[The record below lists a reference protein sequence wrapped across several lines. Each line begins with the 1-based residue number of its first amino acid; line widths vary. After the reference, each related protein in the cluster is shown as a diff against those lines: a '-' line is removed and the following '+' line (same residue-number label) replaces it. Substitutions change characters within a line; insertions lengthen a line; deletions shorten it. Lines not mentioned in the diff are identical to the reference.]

1 MALQFYN
8 TLSRRKEEFEPLHGK
23 KVCMYSCGP
32 TVYNFAHIGNLRSY
46 VFVDVLKRYL
56 EWKGYAVTH
65 VMNITDVDDKTING
79 AKAEGV
85 PLRAFTERYEKAF
98 FDDLS
103 ALNIKPATKYPR
115 ATEHVGDMIK
125 MIQKLLDAGVAYKKD
140 DGIYYRI
147 AAFKKYGALSHLDRA
162 SLKSGASGVRADE
175 YAKDAASDF
184 ALWKA
189 WDDADGDVYWDAP
202 FGRGRPGWHIE
213 CSAMSSK
220 YLGDSFDIHTG
231 GVDLVFPHHEN
242 EIAQSEA
249 ATGKPFVKYWLHCE
263 HLMVDGRKMAKSL
276 GNFYTLRDIEAR
288 GGDATALRYLLI
300 STHYRSQLNF
310 TFDALIQAKNTVD
323 SLNDFAERLR
333 EAKGRPAGRIP
344 RDASYKSDSE
354 RMKDLTAHARRKFE
368 EYMDDD
374 LNVAYA
380 LTVVFDFVREANK
393 LLSSGEMDAA
403 SAKEALAFME
413 DADRVLGVLKRKKK
427 REISAEVRELVD
439 AREAARRKGDY
450 VEADRIRALLR
461 GKGIVI
467 EDSKEG
473 VRVKW
478 LD

>member
-8 TLSRRKEEFEPLHGK
+8 TLSRRKEKFEPLRGK
-23 KVCMYSCGP
+23 KIGLYSCGP

-46 VFVDVLKRYL
+46 VFVDLLKRYL

-65 VMNITDVDDKTING
+65 VMNVTDVDDKTIRG
-79 AKAEGV
+79 AKQEGV
-85 PLRAFTERYEKAF
+85 PLRIFTERYEKAF

-103 ALNIKPATKYPR
+103 SLNVEPATVYPR
-115 ATEHVGDMIK
+115 ATEHVGGMIK
-125 MIQKLLDAGVAYKKD
+125 LIQKLLDDGIAYKKE
-140 DGIYYRI
+140 DGVYFAISS
-147 AAFKKYGALSHLDRA
+147 FKKYGALSHLNRE

-175 YAKDAASDF
+175 YAKDAAADF

-189 WDDADGDVYWDAP
+189 WDAADGDVFWEAP

-249 ATGKPFVKYWLHCE
+249 VSGKKFVKYWMHCE

-276 GNFYTLRDIEAR
+276 GNFYTLRDIEER
-288 GGDATALRYLLI
+288 KGDAMALRYLLI

-310 TFDALIQAKNTVD
+310 TFDALEQAKNTVD

-333 EAKGRPAGRIP
+333 EAKGKGDPARVA
-344 RDASYKSDSE
+344 DMVAQAK
-354 RMKDLTAHARRKFE
+354 RKFE
-368 EYMDDD
+368 AYMDDD

-380 LTVVFDFVREANK
+380 LTVVFDFVHEANK
-393 LLSSGEMDAA
+393 MLAAGEMDRV
-403 SAKEALAFME
+403 SAKEALAFIE
-413 DADRVLGVLKRKKK
+413 DVDRVLGVLSKRKK
-427 REISAEVRELVD
+427 RAVSAEVRELVD
-439 AREAARRKGDY
+439 GREAARKKGDFK
-450 VEADRIRALLR
+450 EADRLRAALR
-461 GKGIVI
+461 EKGVVL

-473 VRVKW
+473 VRIKW
-478 LD
+478 LDS